1 MLVPWFK
8 MVQVSR
14 NWNELVQV
22 SRNWLETELFCRFC
36 LQGLLQQRCWCKTL
50 LLRRWEWSNLHA
62 NEDRAKMVTLQIKV
76 YHAYLV
82 PSKNR
87 FEQKIPD
94 SNSNTYIS
102 RHNFKGSRSPLW
114 LKNRWVIW
122 IYHFFGAWGCCT
134 DQLQWSRG
142 SEGGV
147 MDIHGASVDG
157 QSSWDMGDG
166 VRDAEFKE
174 MVPDNS
180 WRKSRKFHNN
190 VFMLRDDCQSFLKNY
205 INCGDS
211 WTPKW
216 NMKQL
221 ACDCHRPP
229 KYLYPKQLCWAPF
242 TDTKA
247 PCSTVT
253 SPVASIRQDESEM
266 IWHPPAFLGCHRERL
281 PFEATTL
288 KRRWDCFIN
297 HHLLDPTRQLPKPP
311 KTKLGSEQILVGNGW
326 VFFPGIKN
334 TFHETE
340 TPKVWSIQLETLNK
354 LEWTNLSKA
363 VYSGPVFL
371 RWR

>member
-1 MLVPWFK
+1 
-8 MVQVSR
+8 
-14 NWNELVQV
+14 
-22 SRNWLETELFCRFC
+22 
-36 LQGLLQQRCWCKTL
+36 
-50 LLRRWEWSNLHA
+50 
-62 NEDRAKMVTLQIKV
+62 
-76 YHAYLV
+76 
-82 PSKNR
+82 
-87 FEQKIPD
+87 
-94 SNSNTYIS
+94 
-102 RHNFKGSRSPLW
+102 
-114 LKNRWVIW
+114 
-122 IYHFFGAWGCCT
+122 
-134 DQLQWSRG
+134 
-142 SEGGV
+142 

-326 VFFPGIKN
+326 VFFPGIKK
-334 TFHETE
+334 H
-340 TPKVWSIQLETLNK
+340 
-354 LEWTNLSKA
+354 LSWNWNSQGL
-363 VYSGPVFL
+363 VHPVGNPE
-371 RWR
+371 